1 MDPKAFGAVVT
12 EPDGVDR
19 TLRLPVK
26 DKSFSFGHVSSDAV
40 FKKKNYYF
48 ICLGLYFRINL

>member
-40 FKKKNYYF
+40 FKKKKTT
-48 ICLGLYFRINL
+48 IILYFWVCVLE

>member
-40 FKKKNYYF
+40 FKKKT
-48 ICLGLYFRINL
+48 IILYFWVCILE